1 MLLREKG
8 SQGTE
13 RTMKVIGII
22 GGIGPEST
30 IEYYRW
36 IIAAYSERVP
46 DGSYPSIIINSID
59 LKKLLD
65 MVAANERTKMTEFL
79 VDEIQRLARAGAECG
94 LVAAN
99 TPHIVFDEVRR
110 QSPIPL
116 ISIVE
121 ATCERAKAMGFRKLG
136 LFGTRST
143 MQGQFY
149 PDVFSKEGIEL
160 AVPDESDRAFIHH
173 IYFSELVKGTVLPE
187 TRERL
192 LTIVERL
199 KQSDDIQGLILG
211 GTELSLILRD
221 PTAGG
226 IPVLDTTKIH
236 ARAIVAEALTQ

>member
-1 MLLREKG
+1 
-8 SQGTE
+8 
-13 RTMKVIGII
+13 MKTIGII

-36 IIAAYSERVP
+36 IIAAYVERIA
-46 DGSYPSIIINSID
+46 DGSYPSILITSID

-65 MVAANERTKMTEFL
+65 MLAANERAKLTEFL
-79 VDEIQRLARAGAECG
+79 ASEIARLARAGAECG

-99 TPHIVFDEVRR
+99 SPHIVFDEVRR
-110 QSPIPL
+110 RSPIPL

-121 ATCERAKAMGFRKLG
+121 AACQTAKHLGLTRLG
-136 LFGTRST
+136 LFGARFT

-149 PDVFSKEGIEL
+149 PEVFSEKGIAL
-160 AVPDESDRAFIHH
+160 VVPDEHEQDFIHH
-173 IYFSELVKGTVLPE
+173 IYFHELVKGTVLPE

-192 LTIVERL
+192 LTIVDRL
-199 KQSDDIQGLILG
+199 KEREGIQGLILG

-221 PTAGG
+221 TAVRG

-236 ARAIVAEALTQ
+236 ARAIVAEALS

>member
-1 MLLREKG
+1 MLLREKV

>member
-1 MLLREKG
+1 MLVQEKG
-8 SQGTE
+8 SQGNGVQ
-13 RTMKVIGII
+13 MKTIRIV

-30 IEYYRW
+30 IEYYRL
-36 IIAAYSERVP
+36 IIASYAERSP

-65 MVAANERTKMTEFL
+65 MVTANDLATLTEFL
-79 VDEIQRLARAGAECG
+79 VSEIQRLARAGVECG

-99 TPHIVFDEVRR
+99 TPHIVFDEVRH

-121 ATCERAKAMGFRKLG
+121 ATCKAAKGLGLRKLG
-136 LFGTRST
+136 LFGARFT
-143 MQGQFY
+143 MQGRFY
-149 PDVFSKEGIEL
+149 PNAFSREGIAL
-160 AVPDESDRAFIHH
+160 AVPEEQDQAFIHH
-173 IYFSELVKGTVLPE
+173 IYLNELVKGIVLPE

-192 LTIVERL
+192 LTIVDRL
-199 KQSDDIQGLILG
+199 KEREGIQGLILG

-221 PTAGG
+221 TTVRD

-236 ARAIVAEALTQ
+236 AKAIVAEALS